1 MGYLLGY
8 GLISVDRAVS
18 CGHLESPAMEMLTVF
33 TSSFPA
39 TKQPHPF
46 PMQGSKRG
54 QVPII
59 NNLIPE
65 GKPRLI
71 EPFCGSAAVSIGAMQ
86 AGLVSEAVIS
96 DINPSLMHLWD
107 AILSDPETL
116 AGEYE
121 RIWAGQFEEGQ
132 APREY
137 FLALRNQ
144 YNARPEDVEDA
155 PVFLFILNRIVKSA
169 LRYSGRRMTQ
179 SADNRRTGAKPSAVF
194 RRVTETKH
202 VLEGSEAL
210 CRDWREALDMAGA
223 EDVVYMDP
231 PYQGTTDT
239 RDTRYISG
247 LNVDAFEDGVREA
260 VKCDK
265 SLIISYDALVGP
277 AIYGRPLDPAI
288 GLLPLDVVTGVSAQ
302 GTLLGRAQEAHETL
316 YLSPALV
323 DRLGG
328 VDEVRRRVSG
338 HDTTQMSL
346 LDV

>member
-1 MGYLLGY
+1 MN
-8 GLISVDRAVS
+8 
-18 CGHLESPAMEMLTVF
+18 MLTVF
-33 TSSFPA
+33 TASFPK

-65 GKPRLI
+65 DRPRLI

-86 AGLVSEAVIS
+86 AGLISEAVIS
-96 DINPSLMHLWD
+96 DINPALMDLWS
-107 AILSDPETL
+107 AILEDPEAL
-116 AGEYE
+116 AGKYE
-121 RIWAGQFEEGQ
+121 EIWQGQHEEGQ
-132 APREY
+132 APREF
-137 FLALRNQ
+137 FLELRNA
-144 YNARPEDVEDA
+144 YNERPADVEDA

-179 SADNRRTGAKPSAVF
+179 SADNRRLGAKPSAVF
-194 RRVTETKH
+194 RRVTETQDA
-202 VLEGSEAL
+202 LAGSEAL
-210 CRDWREALDMAGA
+210 CRDWRGALDTATV
-223 EDVVYMDP
+223 EDMVYMDP

-247 LNVDAFEDGVREA
+247 VNVDEFEEGVSDA
-260 VKCDK
+260 VNKGL

-277 AIYGRPLDPAI
+277 AIYGRPLDPLI
-288 GLLPLDVVTGVSAQ
+288 GLLPVDIVTGVSAQ

-328 VDEVRRRVSG
+328 EAEVKRRVLG
-338 HDTTQMSL
+338 HDISQMSL